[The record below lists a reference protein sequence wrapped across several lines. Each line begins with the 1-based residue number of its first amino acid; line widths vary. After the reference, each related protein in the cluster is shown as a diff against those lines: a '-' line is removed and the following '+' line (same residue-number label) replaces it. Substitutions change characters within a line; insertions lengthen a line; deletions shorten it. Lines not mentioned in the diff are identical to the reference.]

1 MLVQPSRSSS
11 IALGVEATSGVVGVV
26 VVEVEEEE
34 EEEVVVEDVDPP
46 LGLGAT
52 VVVSVAPSGS
62 YPSP

>member
-1 MLVQPSRSSS
+1 
-11 IALGVEATSGVVGVV
+11 VVGVV

>member
-1 MLVQPSRSSS
+1 
-11 IALGVEATSGVVGVV
+11 LGVEATPGVVGVV
-26 VVEVEEEE
+26 VVEVEEEEE